1 MATLTISK
9 AFSELFS
16 APLEAVV
23 EAEEKYL
30 QIWLKSLKA
39 IKKTHVSGSG
49 QNAKIREGADL
60 TELIGQY
67 VPAVRLEGRIET
79 ALTMRIAGVKETS
92 GQASGGLSLGPIH
105 ASGGFGFTSRNTQ
118 ESVFQASTSF
128 SLSNKEFSLTDYL
141 KTAKVSLAS
150 AADLDKAIA
159 HLETDLKARPTA
171 DATA

>member
-16 APLEAVV
+16 APLEAVL

-30 QIWLKSLKA
+30 SLWLKNLKS
-39 IKKTHVSGSG
+39 IKKIYVQGSG
-49 QNAKIREGADL
+49 QQAKLKAGADL
-60 TELIGQY
+60 AELIDQY
-67 VPAVRLEGRIET
+67 APTVRLEGRIET

-92 GQASGGLSLGPIH
+92 GSASGGLSLGPIH

-128 SLSNKEFSLTDYL
+128 ALSNKEFSLGEYL

-150 AADLDKAIA
+150 AADLDKAIQ
-159 HLETDLKARPTA
+159 HLELDLKSRPTEGA
-171 DATA
+171 E